1 MSAPAH
7 CGLILRVVA
16 ILKTAAKI
24 LKQKREEGKENGIR
38 GFPNILSGLRIYFHF
53 WAGMARIRVQ
63 PEERTID

>member
-38 GFPNILSGLRIYFHF
+38 GFPNILSDLRIYFHF
-53 WAGMARIRVQ
+53 GREWREFVSSQRSGQ
-63 PEERTID
+63 